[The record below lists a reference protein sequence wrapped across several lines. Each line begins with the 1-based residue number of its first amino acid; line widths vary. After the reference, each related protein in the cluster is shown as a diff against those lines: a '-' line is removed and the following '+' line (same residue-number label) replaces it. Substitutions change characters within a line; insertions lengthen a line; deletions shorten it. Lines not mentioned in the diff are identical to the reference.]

1 MKYCNACDRMVQPS
15 KKFSI
20 GWFLVNCIW
29 IIGGPGYVLYW
40 ALLKG
45 KKCPICG
52 NGHLS
57 SHK

>member
-20 GWFLVNCIW
+20 GWFLILNVFYLPYW
-29 IIGGPGYVLYW
+29 IF
-40 ALLKG
+40 LKG
-45 KKCPICG
+45 KACPICG
-52 NGHLS
+52 NKGLH